1 MKIYFLWSI
10 IFLVTIM
17 IKQEFYKTTEYMVI
31 LSVLTYVFWSFELEH
46 VGMPLFALLAI
57 ILLATNKNTIAVVPV
72 FFNMMFMISQTE
84 WSLETIPIYL
94 YLLPVLIITGF
105 VIYFIRFRP
114 KFSKGK
120 LFWPLLLLLLAM
132 LFSMINAEKIDLNY
146 GFYLIIGLF
155 YLLIYFFFNG
165 SLKGDNLNYL
175 IRLFLILGI
184 LVSLQVLTFYL
195 KVDDA
200 FHALSSKNLDL
211 GWGISNFVA
220 TYLIIFISATFYYIK
235 RDKLHFV
242 WVLLAVFE
250 IVMLF
255 FTLSRGGILAFFIT
269 FFFLIYYLYYKSNE
283 KNKLTVS
290 ILVGVFALILSLFI
304 AKDYYQ
310 VIYYRLTDGFF
321 ADNGRFILWEEALN
335 KFIENPLFGSG
346 LFARVSGSYF
356 GFYHNTF
363 MHTLATLGIIG
374 FISIIWQI
382 IVILKMFFNNITMQK
397 MILLIALFGA
407 NIHGMVDNVYYM
419 PQFMIIFFVIIAAVE
434 NHDCGILESETR

>member
-1 MKIYFLWSI
+1 
-10 IFLVTIM
+10 M
-17 IKQEFYKTTEYMVI
+17 IKQEFYKTTEYLVI
-31 LSVLTYVFWSFELEH
+31 LSVLTYVFWSFGLER
-46 VGMPLFALLAI
+46 VGMPLFAILAI

-84 WSLETIPIYL
+84 WSLEMIPIYL
-94 YLLPVLIITGF
+94 YMLPVLIIAGF
-105 VIYFIRFRP
+105 VIHFVRFRP
-114 KFSKGK
+114 RFSKGK
-120 LFWPLLLLLLAM
+120 LFWPLLLLFMAM
-132 LFSMINAEKIDLNY
+132 IFSMINADKIDLNY

-165 SLKGDNLNYL
+165 SLKGDNLSYL

-200 FHALSSKNLDL
+200 VDALSTKNLDL

-235 RDKLHFV
+235 RDKLHVV

-255 FTLSRGGILAFFIT
+255 FTLSRGGISAFFIT
-269 FFFLIYYLYYKSNE
+269 FFFLIYYLYHKSDE
-283 KNKLTVS
+283 KNKLTAS
-290 ILVGVFALILSLFI
+290 ILVGIFALIISFFI
-304 AKDYYQ
+304 AKDYYLA
-310 VIYYRLTDGFF
+310 IYYRLTDGFF
-321 ADNGRFILWEEALN
+321 VDNGRFILWEQALN
-335 KFIENPLFGSG
+335 KFIANPLFGSG
-346 LFARVSGSYF
+346 LFARVSGTYF

-374 FISIIWQI
+374 LASIIWQI
-382 IVILKMFFNNITMQK
+382 TIVLKMFFNNVTMQK

-434 NHDCGILESETR
+434 NHDYGILESETR

>member
-1 MKIYFLWSI
+1 M
-10 IFLVTIM
+10 VTIM
-17 IKQEFYKTTEYMVI
+17 IKQEFYKTTEYLVI
-31 LSVLTYVFWSFELEH
+31 LSVLTYVFWSFGLER
-46 VGMPLFALLAI
+46 VGMPLFAILAI

-84 WSLETIPIYL
+84 WSLEMIPIYL
-94 YLLPVLIITGF
+94 YMLPVLIIAGF
-105 VIYFIRFRP
+105 VIHFVRFRP
-114 KFSKGK
+114 RFSKGK
-120 LFWPLLLLLLAM
+120 LFWPLLLLFMAM
-132 LFSMINAEKIDLNY
+132 IFSMINADKIDLNY

-165 SLKGDNLNYL
+165 SLKGDNLSYL

-200 FHALSSKNLDL
+200 VDALSTKNLDL

-235 RDKLHFV
+235 RDKLHVV

-255 FTLSRGGILAFFIT
+255 FTLSRGGISAFFIT
-269 FFFLIYYLYYKSNE
+269 FFFLIYYLYHKSDE
-283 KNKLTVS
+283 KNKLTAS
-290 ILVGVFALILSLFI
+290 ILVGIFALIISFFI
-304 AKDYYQ
+304 AKDYYLA
-310 VIYYRLTDGFF
+310 IYYRLTDGFF
-321 ADNGRFILWEEALN
+321 VDNGRFILWEQALN
-335 KFIENPLFGSG
+335 KFIANPLFGSG
-346 LFARVSGSYF
+346 LFARVSGTYF

-374 FISIIWQI
+374 LASIIWQI
-382 IVILKMFFNNITMQK
+382 TIVLKMFFNNVTMQK

-434 NHDCGILESETR
+434 NHDYGILESETR

>member
-1 MKIYFLWSI
+1 M
-10 IFLVTIM
+10 FLVTIM
-17 IKQEFYKTTEYMVI
+17 IKQEFYRTTEYLVI
-31 LSVLTYVFWSFELEH
+31 LSVLTYVFWSFELEQL
-46 VGMPLFALLAI
+46 GMPLFALLAI
-57 ILLATNKNTIAVVPV
+57 VLLATNKNTIAVVPV

-84 WSLETIPIYL
+84 WSLEMIPIYL
-94 YLLPVLIITGF
+94 YLLPVLIIAGF
-105 VIYFIRFRP
+105 VIHFIRFRP
-114 KFSKGK
+114 RFSKGK
-120 LFWPLLLLLLAM
+120 LFWPLLLLFLAM
-132 LFSMINAEKIDLNY
+132 IFSMLNAEKIDLNY

-165 SLKGDNLNYL
+165 SLKGDNLSYL

-200 FHALSSKNLDL
+200 VDALSTKNLDL

-220 TYLIIFISATFYYIK
+220 TYLIIFISATFYHIK
-235 RDKLHFV
+235 RDKLHVV

-255 FTLSRGGILAFFIT
+255 FTLSRGGISAFFIT
-269 FFFLIYYLYYKSNE
+269 FFFLIYYLYHKSDE

-290 ILVGVFALILSLFI
+290 ILIGVFTLIISFFI
-304 AKDYYQ
+304 AKDYYLA
-310 VIYYRLTDGFF
+310 IYYRLTDGFF
-321 ADNGRFILWEEALN
+321 VDNGRFILWEEALN
-335 KFIENPLFGSG
+335 KFIANPIFGSG

-374 FISIIWQI
+374 LISIIWQI
-382 IVILKMFFNNITMQK
+382 IVILKIFFNNITIQK
-397 MILLIALFGA
+397 MILLIALFGG

-434 NHDCGILESETR
+434 NHDHGILESETR